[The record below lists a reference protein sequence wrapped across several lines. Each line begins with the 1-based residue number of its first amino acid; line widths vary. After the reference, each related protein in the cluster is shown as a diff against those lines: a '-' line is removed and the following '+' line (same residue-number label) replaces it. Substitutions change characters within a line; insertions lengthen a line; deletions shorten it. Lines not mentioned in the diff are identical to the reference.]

1 MQDQITARRP
11 DSHSRLTSAKNNLRG
26 ETERA
31 LGEIAFA
38 LQLTR
43 TVKKAILEEKPRGGL
58 AK

>member
-1 MQDQITARRP
+1 MQDQLTAPRAETVTHITHP
-11 DSHSRLTSAKNNLRG
+11 KEGLRG

-31 LGEIAFA
+31 LGEIAYA

-43 TVKKAILEEKPRGGL
+43 SVKKAILEERTRKAG